1 MQMHRKIFSLL
12 ENLHDLVCRGTKD
25 YKEALANVADYNM
38 TKILTRKCSVPDR
51 SGDIKENMCDFNILY
66 ACQMDIETYNYID
79 DILHIYR
86 MGKLVDQ
93 SHDKVRNQKE
103 QEAAAALGFN
113 SGVSFMPMSAQPSY
127 LTLKRDNADFMN
139 NFFVNI
145 IARSFTDIDEF
156 LKSQEEAQ
164 TSNAAVQ
171 TKKELFAI
179 KDEWKQQ
186 LL

>member
-1 MQMHRKIFSLL
+1 
-12 ENLHDLVCRGTKD
+12 
-25 YKEALANVADYNM
+25 
-38 TKILTRKCSVPDR
+38 
-51 SGDIKENMCDFNILY
+51 
-66 ACQMDIETYNYID
+66 
-79 DILHIYR
+79 
-86 MGKLVDQ
+86 
-93 SHDKVRNQKE
+93 
-103 QEAAAALGFN
+103 
-113 SGVSFMPMSAQPSY
+113 MSAQPSY